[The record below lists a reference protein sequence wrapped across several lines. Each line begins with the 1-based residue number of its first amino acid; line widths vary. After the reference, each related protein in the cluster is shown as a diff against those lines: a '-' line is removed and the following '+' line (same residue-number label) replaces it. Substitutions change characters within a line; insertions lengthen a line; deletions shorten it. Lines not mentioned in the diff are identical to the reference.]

1 MSVVASDDGRDPS
14 AGAAGREPSEYSMT
28 RGENEGD
35 IQSVLRILAETQ
47 RMMLNNTT
55 NGGNFNRQRVLATVK
70 LAPFD
75 GAHSTTQHAYK

>member
-1 MSVVASDDGRDPS
+1 MSVVGSDDGRDPS
-14 AGAAGREPSEYSMT
+14 ASAAGREPSEYSMT

-35 IQSVLRILAETQ
+35 IQSVLRILAETR
-47 RMMLNNTT
+47 RMMLSNTT